1 MSDASADKG
10 AVPPVDRVRQEVD
23 RWLDAVRSTG
33 ERAMETLGLTGANR
47 PAVPAIDVVELSETI
62 VVQIDLP
69 GVTAEAVDLSL
80 TGNTLTLVAGR
91 IRPDFPAEARFHV
104 RERMV
109 GKYQRSISLPA
120 SVEDSAIHAE
130 TRDGLLTVTL
140 RKSAPAPGRSIPVT
154 RGNASHFPQ

>member
-1 MSDASADKG
+1 
-10 AVPPVDRVRQEVD
+10 
-23 RWLDAVRSTG
+23 
-33 ERAMETLGLTGANR
+33 METLGLTGANR
-47 PAVPAIDVVELSETI
+47 PAVPAIDVIELSETV

-69 GVTAEAVDLSL
+69 GVSAEAVDLSL

-91 IRPDFPAEARFHV
+91 IRPDFPPDARFHV

-120 SVEDSAIHAE
+120 SVDDGEIHAE

-140 RKSAPAPGRSIPVT
+140 RKSAPAAGRSIPVT
-154 RGNASHFPQ
+154 RGAASHFPQ